1 MTETEQTL
9 LMLAPGL
16 REFHDEETNLHFVKD
31 KPIHVRPSV
40 LRAYSIR
47 NALVKGRLKVVQ
59 GEVPMSYK
67 GTKATFKAD
76 IKPVEDA
83 GVVPAV
89 LPVRKYHPRKK

>member
-1 MTETEQTL
+1 
-9 LMLAPGL
+9 MLAPGL

-47 NALVKGRLKVVQ
+47 NALVKGRLKVVS

-67 GTKATFKAD
+67 GTKATFKAENPAEK
-76 IKPVEDA
+76 IVEEAPVST
-83 GVVPAV
+83 
-89 LPVRKYHPRKK
+89 RKYHPRKK